1 MMFQFRSFTVKDL
14 VFLAIM
20 AGALV
25 LSGMLTIPLILSL
38 DVYGLP
44 HLVTA
49 PFYAFFC
56 VIALMKVKKPGAMTI
71 MGTLNG
77 LVLLMM
83 SPLMLLMQASGAAL
97 AELIAL
103 AVYKGYDNKKCVLL
117 AAGLYIPLVLP
128 LGIVFHLL
136 IRGGTAAELLAMPGW
151 AFALVAAGS
160 VGLSAAGALLG
171 RKAGRELQRAGKL

>member
-1 MMFQFRSFTVKDL
+1 MFKLQKFTVKDI

-56 VIALMKVKKPGAMTI
+56 AIALMKVRKPGSMAI

-83 SPLMLLMQASGAAL
+83 SPLMLLMQAFGSVL

-103 AVYKGYDNKKCVLL
+103 SIYKGYDDKRCILL
-117 AAGLYIPLVLP
+117 AASLYIPLVLP

-136 IRGGTAAELLAMPGW
+136 IKGGTIAELLAMPGW
-151 AFALVAAGS
+151 AFALVSAGS
-160 VGLSAAGALLG
+160 VALSVAGALIG
-171 RKAGRELQRAGKL
+171 RKAGEELQRAGKLK